1 MAGAEATASTATGVV
16 VGNVTNKAT
25 GNGLIGAKVEITA
38 LNLSTFVDN
47 TGRYIMNVPAG
58 THDVTATYIGLDSQT
73 VSVVVTAGQ
82 PAVRDFVLTSSVLM
96 LDAFKVASVKEGLS
110 SALTQQRNADN
121 LKNVASMDQLGD
133 MPNMNAT
140 ELAIRLPG
148 VAFGN
153 PGDEVVEVISVRG
166 MGAGMTSITID
177 GGGMSSFSAQNRNTR
192 MTAFTG
198 NMFESLELT
207 KGQTPD
213 RSVDSLGGGVNFKTR
228 SPLNQSERRR
238 ISYNFSARQAPSF
251 SEQVPLREARRTTRC
266 STVPTSKSSPSL
278 AARSPT

>member
-1 MAGAEATASTATGVV
+1 MPTLVKTLRSVLKPLFLAVISALVLARPGSVAGAEPAASTATGVV
-16 VGNVTNKAT
+16 VGDVTNKAT

-38 LNLSTFVDN
+38 LKLSTFVDN
-47 TGRYIMNVPAG
+47 TGRYILNVPAG
-58 THDVTATYIGLDSQT
+58 THDVMASYIGLDSQT

-153 PGDEVVEVISVRG
+153 PGDEVVEVIR
-166 MGAGMTSITID
+166 A
-177 GGGMSSFSAQNRNTR
+177 
-192 MTAFTG
+192 
-198 NMFESLELT
+198 E
-207 KGQTPD
+207 
-213 RSVDSLGGGVNFKTR
+213 
-228 SPLNQSERRR
+228 
-238 ISYNFSARQAPSF
+238 
-251 SEQVPLREARRTTRC
+251 
-266 STVPTSKSSPSL
+266 
-278 AARSPT
+278 